1 MCAGAD
7 VTLQLLFRLLTQ
19 EAQWCGDRHESSE
32 TCSEQRRGW
41 ASYQGGVHAGIWT
54 WASTLTWVTLLG
66 ALALPEFEVA
76 AQSSQRMVQGETV
89 PVEPQETST

>member
-7 VTLQLLFRLLTQ
+7 ITLQLLFRLLTQ
-19 EAQWCGDRHESSE
+19 AAQWCGDRHESP
-32 TCSEQRRGW
+32 
-41 ASYQGGVHAGIWT
+41 GVRPAQSNAGIWT

-76 AQSSQRMVQGETV
+76 AQSCQRMVQGETV